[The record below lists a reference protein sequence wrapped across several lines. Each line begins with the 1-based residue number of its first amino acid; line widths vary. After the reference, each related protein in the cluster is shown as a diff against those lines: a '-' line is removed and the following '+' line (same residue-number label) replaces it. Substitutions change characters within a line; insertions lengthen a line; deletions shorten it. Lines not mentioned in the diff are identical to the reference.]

1 MNAPST
7 RPVSAELG
15 VPFISLLDSID
26 SVKMFGQKT
35 SFLLRGQPGIGK
47 TEMAR
52 HMAKS
57 LGMECVPI
65 DCGAADLGETALPYI
80 IDHVSG
86 RKTSAFAPNEKF
98 RTELGKPVVI
108 LLDEIG
114 KANPI
119 TLPIFT
125 TLMQERRVGDTPL
138 PDGNIVI
145 GCTNFDQDGLGDVL
159 PAHVDNRCIT
169 LYLKNPTARE
179 WNMWAESADI
189 AADIRGFAE
198 TYPSI
203 FDLYLLDDVAN
214 QNRYIFNPR
223 INRTRGF
230 VSPRSLVMCD
240 DIAKAFVAKRITA
253 ERANSLFFGAIG
265 PAASNDLMSY
275 IELGRGL
282 PTKELILQ
290 DQDTALDM
298 VRVAMMALPTLCAQ
312 LPMQI
317 MTGIELDKIVEF
329 FQALNQAEATQ
340 MFVESVMRRP
350 SLAVPRAQSR
360 RYAALIRELAILS
373 QPIR

>member
-15 VPFISLLDSID
+15 VPFISLIDAVD
-26 SVKMFGQKT
+26 SVKMFGQES

-52 HMAKS
+52 SMAKS
-57 LGMECVPI
+57 LGMECVTI

-80 IDHVSG
+80 IDNVSG

-125 TLMQERRVGDTPL
+125 TLMQERRVGDAPL
-138 PDGNIVI
+138 PDGNIVV
-145 GCTNFDQDGLGDVL
+145 GCTNFDQDGLGDIL

-179 WNMWAESADI
+179 WNLWAESADV
-189 AADIRGFAE
+189 APDIRGFAE

-240 DIAKAFVAKRITA
+240 KVVKAFVANRISP
-253 ERANSLFFGAIG
+253 ERANALLFGAIG

-282 PTKELILQ
+282 PSMELILK

-298 VRVAMMALPTLCAQ
+298 MRAALMALPTLCAQ
-312 LPMQI
+312 LPTQI
-317 MTGIELDKIVEF
+317 TTGVELDKVVEF
-329 FQALNQAEATQ
+329 FQSLNQAEATQ
-340 MFVESVMRRP
+340 IFVESVIRRP
-350 SLAVPRAQSR
+350 TLAVPRAQSK
-360 RYAALIRELAILS
+360 RYAATIRELAILS